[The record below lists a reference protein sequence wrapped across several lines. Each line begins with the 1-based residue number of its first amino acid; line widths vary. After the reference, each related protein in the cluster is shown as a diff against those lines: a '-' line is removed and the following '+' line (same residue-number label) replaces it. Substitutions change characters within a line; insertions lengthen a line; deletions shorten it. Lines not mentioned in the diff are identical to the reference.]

1 MENEDCG
8 FLIKQIDS
16 ALNKRA
22 NANLKHVGVTLTQV
36 AALEAIY
43 SQPGCQV
50 EFKQLEKLLRVSQPT
65 TVGIISRLR
74 DKGLLETFYSE
85 ESPNA
90 KVASLTA
97 AGKAICDEAGQLVA
111 HEEETLLSGFD
122 DDERRQFIS
131 MLQRVVDNVSD

>member
-50 EFKQLEKLLRVSQPT
+50 EFKQLEKLLKVSQPT
-65 TVGIISRLR
+65 TVGIISRLL

-85 ESPNA
+85 DSPNA
-90 KVASLTA
+90 KVACLTP
-97 AGKAICDEAGQLVA
+97 AGKEICDEAGKLVA
-111 HEEETLLSGFD
+111 QEEETLFSGFD
-122 DDERRQFIS
+122 EDERRQFIS
-131 MLQRVVDNVSD
+131 MLKRVADNVVD